1 MPKIF
6 IILRINLD
14 EFWGLYHGVNVG
26 AGSFKATAFVQ
37 LHHEG

>member
-6 IILRINLD
+6 IIFGINLD
-14 EFWGLYHGVNVG
+14 EFWGLYHGASVG
-26 AGSFKATAFVQ
+26 ANSCKVVALVQ